1 MQCGFAHTPMSLSST
16 TTSDPRRSPKP
27 PDSRVDPGV
36 FALLEEARSGRIPQ
50 GFRRRSAPDAAW
62 CRSGSQLNHDLG
74 GDAEFAWADLA
85 DSIEDHTIVRERHLM
100 RLPASEL
107 VAPDLAED
115 FANLGRVSSRPR
127 ACRVTRAA
135 PPETS
140 TPLPQTGVV
149 VRVHGIT
156 QVRAEVDP
164 HAEQVVA
171 VARRPGRTYGVRS
184 VRSRHRASSFQ
195 LAPLV
200 RRG

>member
-1 MQCGFAHTPMSLSST
+1 MLCGSVRIRMSSSST
-16 TTSDPRRSPKP
+16 TTSDPHRAPKP

-36 FALLEEARSGRIPQ
+36 FALLGRARSGRIPQ
-50 GFRRRSAPDAAW
+50 GFRRRSAPDAA

-74 GDAEFAWADLA
+74 GDPEFAWADLA

-100 RLPASEL
+100 RLPVSEL
-107 VAPDLAED
+107 VASDLAED

-127 ACRVTRAA
+127 ACRLTRAA
-135 PPETS
+135 PPEALRTS
-140 TPLPQTGVV
+140 MPLPQTGVV

-171 VARRPGRTYGVRS
+171 VARRPGR
-184 VRSRHRASSFQ
+184 A
-195 LAPLV
+195 
-200 RRG
+200 